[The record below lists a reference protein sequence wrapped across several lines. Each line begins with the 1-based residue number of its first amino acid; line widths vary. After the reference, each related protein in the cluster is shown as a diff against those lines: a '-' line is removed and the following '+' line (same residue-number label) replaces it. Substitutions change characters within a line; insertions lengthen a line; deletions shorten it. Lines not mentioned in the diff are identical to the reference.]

1 VTQASAGGVHVESFL
16 EMLAAERNASAH
28 TLRAYRKDIED
39 FAGFLAKRGVRPTAA
54 ASDDVR
60 AYLKRMSERGLS
72 PRTGARRLSALR
84 QFHRFLVAEGVRA
97 DDPLMSVDAPRLGR
111 PLPKTLSEDEVKRLI
126 EAAAM
131 LPESERVRLAAIL
144 EVLYAA
150 GLRVSELAALPLS
163 ALARDGRFL
172 TVRGKGN
179 KERLVPLSAPARAA
193 LDAWRT
199 VRQKLL
205 PEGQTSRFMFPSRG
219 KTGHITPARI
229 AQLLKDLAPQAGINP
244 RRLSPHVLR
253 HAFASHLVDHG
264 ADLRSV
270 QQMLGHADI
279 ATTQI
284 YTHVARER
292 LQRLVQ
298 QSHPLATPK
307 TGKASKS

>member
-1 VTQASAGGVHVESFL
+1 VTSPAAGAIQIESFL

-28 TLRAYRKDIED
+28 TLRAYQRDLDD
-39 FAGFLAKRGVRPTAA
+39 FAGFLAKRGVALAA
-54 ASDDVR
+54 AAADDVR

-72 PRTGARRLSALR
+72 PRTAARRLSALR
-84 QFHRFLVAEGVRA
+84 QFHRFLVTEGARA
-97 DDPLMSVDAPRLGR
+97 DDPMMSIDAPRLGR
-111 PLPKTLSEDEVKRLI
+111 PLPKTLSEAEVKRLI
-126 EAAAM
+126 EAVAH
-131 LPESERVRLAAIL
+131 LPEVERLRLAAIL

-150 GLRVSELAALPLS
+150 GLRVSELAALPVA
-163 ALARDGRFL
+163 ALAHDGRFL

-193 LDAWRT
+193 LEAWRK
-199 VRQKLL
+199 VRQTQL
-205 PEGQTSRFMFPSRG
+205 PEGRTSRFMFPSRAAA
-219 KTGHITPARI
+219 GHITPSRI
-229 AQLLKDLAPQAGINP
+229 AQLLKELAPHAGINP

-298 QSHPLATPK
+298 ESHPLAAPK
-307 TGKASKS
+307 TNKPQKP